1 MKCKFDT
8 FSAVSFEWSSVSHK
22 YANEEE
28 KKHKVS
34 FDGIV

>member
-1 MKCKFDT
+1 MKNLKFDT

-28 KKHKVS
+28 KKQLVLMA
-34 FDGIV
+34 